1 MRKPEPD
8 FFRGLKWLMFF
19 RVTFTT
25 FLLGSTIMLQF
36 RESSLLSVP
45 IALFYVLIVSVFF
58 LSFIYALLIN
68 RIKHCYRFAFFQFG
82 IDTFV
87 VTIIIFVTGSFSSIF
102 SFLYLLVIIYSSVLL
117 FRKGSLVIALLC
129 SVQYAAMV
137 CLEYFAIFRPLGI
150 QNGQLAFQ
158 YDWSFV
164 FYKVIIT
171 IVACFAVAFLTGLL
185 SEREQRARKE
195 LRAMEDHIKRVE
207 KLAGIGKMAAGLA
220 HEIKNPLASLSG
232 SVQIL
237 KEEIQYDPVHDKL
250 MQIVL
255 READRLSSLV
265 GDFLMFARP
274 PAGIAQPVELEPVLK
289 ETVSLFERGK
299 ICRDRISI
307 IKDYVS
313 GVKKNVSRVWVKM
326 DPAHLKQVLWNLL
339 LNAAE
344 AIEGQGKIHVRI
356 APSNGE
362 YAVIEIEDT
371 GCGMTPEQI
380 RSVFDPFY
388 TTKPNGTGLGL
399 SIVHSVLKSYD
410 SRLDVES
417 QIQAGSR
424 MTLSLKKIDPPT

>member
-1 MRKPEPD
+1 
-8 FFRGLKWLMFF
+8 MFF